1 LLVPRA
7 FSAEERSECR
17 AIQAGRRKQP
27 ATSNQQRGRG
37 GAQRKPARYN
47 PRAMERITDYQV
59 VIIGSGP
66 AGCTAALYLSR
77 ANIKA
82 IVLEGLQPGGQ
93 LTITTDVENYP
104 GFPEGIMGPK
114 LMDLMRQQA
123 ERFGATFKALEPVES
138 VNFRTHPFEVKTES
152 ATFIAPAV
160 IVASGASA
168 KQIGIPSEVALQGF
182 GVSYCATCDGFFFKE
197 KEIVVVGGGDSAM
210 EEATFLTKFAKK
222 VTVVHRRSELRASKI
237 MQDRA
242 LANPKI
248 EFLFDTTVDEVL
260 GSKENGV
267 TGLKLRNLQ
276 TNVVTDFATQGLF
289 VAIGHTPNTAPYVDQ
304 LELDQAGYICLS
316 HRNST
321 ATNIQGVFACGDVVD
336 HIYRQAITAAGSG
349 CQAALDCE
357 RWLTH
362 ERITERW
369 GLAVGEEERV
379 D

>member
-1 LLVPRA
+1 
-7 FSAEERSECR
+7 
-17 AIQAGRRKQP
+17 
-27 ATSNQQRGRG
+27 
-37 GAQRKPARYN
+37 
-47 PRAMERITDYQV
+47 MERITDYQV

-77 ANIKA
+77 ANIKC

-104 GFPEGIMGPK
+104 GFPEGILGPK

-123 ERFGATFKALEPVES
+123 ERFGAVFKALEPVET
-138 VNFRTHPFEVKTES
+138 VNFRSHPFEVVTES
-152 ATFIAPAV
+152 ATFVSPAV

-168 KQIGIPSEVALQGF
+168 KQIGLPSEKELQGF

-242 LANPKI
+242 LNNPKI
-248 EFLFDTTVDEVL
+248 EFIFDTTVDEVI
-260 GSKENGV
+260 GSKEGGV
-267 TGLKLRNLQ
+267 TSLKLRNLV
-276 TNVVTDFATQGLF
+276 TNETTEHATQGLF
-289 VAIGHTPNTAPYVDQ
+289 VAIGHTPNTQPYVGQ
-304 LELDQAGYICLS
+304 LELDQAGYICLP
-316 HRNST
+316 HHHST
-321 ATNIQGVFACGDVVD
+321 VTNIQGVFACGDVVD

-369 GLAVGEEERV
+369 GLAAGEEARV

>member
-1 LLVPRA
+1 
-7 FSAEERSECR
+7 
-17 AIQAGRRKQP
+17 
-27 ATSNQQRGRG
+27 
-37 GAQRKPARYN
+37 
-47 PRAMERITDYQV
+47 MERITDYQV

-82 IVLEGLQPGGQ
+82 VVLEGLQPGGQ

-104 GFPEGIMGPK
+104 GFPEGILGPK

-123 ERFGATFKALEPVES
+123 ERFGAVFKALEPVES

-152 ATFIAPAV
+152 ATFVSPAV

-168 KQIGIPSEVALQGF
+168 KQIGLPSEQALQGF

-242 LANPKI
+242 LNNPKI
-248 EFLFDTTVDEVL
+248 DFIFDTTVDEVI
-260 GSKENGV
+260 GTKEGGV
-267 TGLKLRNLQ
+267 TSLKLRNLQ

-289 VAIGHTPNTAPYVDQ
+289 VAIGHTPNTQPYVGQ
-304 LELDQAGYICLS
+304 LELDQAGYICLP
-316 HRNST
+316 HHHST
-321 ATNIQGVFACGDVVD
+321 VTNIQGVFACGDVVD